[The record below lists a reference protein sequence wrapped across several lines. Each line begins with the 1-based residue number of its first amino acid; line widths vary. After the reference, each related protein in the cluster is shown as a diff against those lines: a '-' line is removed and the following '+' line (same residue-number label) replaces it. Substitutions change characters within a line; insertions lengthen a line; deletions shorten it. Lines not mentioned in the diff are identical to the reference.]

1 MGCSHLPAVLRL
13 SSSDVGKLVGRLE
26 ATPRHPSIPRRRAF
40 CDRCRTRQAAA
51 RILPASCLEAAEE
64 QAIPR
69 TTTAPSV
76 LTDRHNIGASI
87 QTENEYPISARQYPR
102 FGTPTNIRRVSK
114 KLPQTK
120 TQTKRDF

>member
-1 MGCSHLPAVLRL
+1 MPWEISGVGSMLRAILQPAHDNYGLPQER
-13 SSSDVGKLVGRLE
+13 SDVRVHRG
-26 ATPRHPSIPRRRAF
+26 
-40 CDRCRTRQAAA
+40 AA
-51 RILPASCLEAAEE
+51 RLRPGPGVRL
-64 QAIPR
+64 QPAIPR

-87 QTENEYPISARQYPR
+87 QTENEYPISASQYPR